1 MPDDYINYEARDRVA
16 LITLNRPDKRN
27 ALNEEMITALK
38 AGFFRAKGDPDVKV
52 ILLKANGK
60 AFSAGADLEY
70 LQRLQQNSHEENH
83 TDSRHLMDLYWQIYT
98 HPKIVISQV
107 EGHAIAGGC
116 GLATVC
122 DLCYAVPEARF
133 GYTEVQ
139 IGFMPA
145 LVSIFLS
152 RKIGEG
158 RARELL
164 LTARLIS
171 AAEAVR
177 YGLITQV
184 EEKKEINEF
193 VWQKAQELCHSTSA
207 QSIAQTKQ
215 LLADTFGLPTSE
227 ALAIA
232 AERNAYA
239 RTTEDCQKG
248 IKTFLNKQKP
258 SW

>member
-1 MPDDYINYEARDRVA
+1 MPDNYINYEARDRVA
-16 LITLNRPDKRN
+16 IITLDRPDKRN
-27 ALNEEMITALK
+27 ALNEEMITELK
-38 AGFFRAKGDPDVKV
+38 DRFLRAKEDPNVKV

-70 LQRLQQNSHEENH
+70 LQRLQQNSYEENH
-83 TDSRHLMDLYWQIYT
+83 TDSRHLMDLFWQIYT
-98 HPKIVISQV
+98 HPKFVISQV

-116 GLATVC
+116 GLATIC
-122 DLCYAVPEARF
+122 DLCYAVPGAQF

-139 IGFMPA
+139 IGFIPA

-171 AAEAVR
+171 AAEAAG
-177 YGLITQV
+177 YGLITRV
-184 EEKKEINEF
+184 EEKEKINDF
-193 VWQKAQELCHSTSA
+193 VWQKAQELCHNTSS

-215 LLADTFGLPTSE
+215 LLADTFGLPIGK
-227 ALAIA
+227 ALAVA

-239 RTTEDCQKG
+239 RGTEDCQKG
-248 IKTFLNKQKP
+248 IKAFLDKQKP